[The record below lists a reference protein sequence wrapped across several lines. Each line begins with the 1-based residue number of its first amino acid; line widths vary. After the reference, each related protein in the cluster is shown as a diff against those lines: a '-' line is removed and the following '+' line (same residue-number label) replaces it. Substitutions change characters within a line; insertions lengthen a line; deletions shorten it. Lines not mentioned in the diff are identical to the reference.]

1 MLHDVRDIVDSSPEV
16 DATLR
21 TPPLHIKPTASQVRT
36 QLIEK
41 KELLKDED
49 LPNRSMISTLLNK
62 LGYRPQKVIGKTIEK
77 TLKGMPFST
86 KFARSTVKP
95 TRPRGILRLSM
106 DAKVSV

>member
-1 MLHDVRDIVDSSPEV
+1 VLHDVRDIVDSSPEV

-62 LGYRPQKVIGKTIEK
+62 FGYH
-77 TLKGMPFST
+77 
-86 KFARSTVKP
+86 
-95 TRPRGILRLSM
+95 GIFFFCSDMSNFLIDISR
-106 DAKVSV
+106 DVD